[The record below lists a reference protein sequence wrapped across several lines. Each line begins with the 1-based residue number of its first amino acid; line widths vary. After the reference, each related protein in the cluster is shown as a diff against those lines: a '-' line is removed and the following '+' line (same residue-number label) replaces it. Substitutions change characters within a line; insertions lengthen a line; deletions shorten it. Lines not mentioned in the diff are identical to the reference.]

1 MYIENDENKKGL
13 LLLEF
18 FLTEENKDIIC
29 KINKYN
35 PLKDDFCLIFDTGK
49 VNKKCRFCIY
59 FEEKSIYQIEFDNS
73 YSWINSKEVNFSISL
88 LRIKDDSIEEK
99 QEEINNDDRI
109 DNKNNEEEDINIE
122 DIQKKLEEQEEAS
135 NNDNDLFSHNLDNM
149 LENIACIIASE
160 K

>member
-1 MYIENDENKKGL
+1 MESKPKETKNEDKNS
-13 LLLEF
+13 
-18 FLTEENKDIIC
+18 NNNII
-29 KINKYN
+29 N
-35 PLKDDFCLIFDTGK
+35 
-49 VNKKCRFCIY
+49 
-59 FEEKSIYQIEFDNS
+59 
-73 YSWINSKEVNFSISL
+73 
-88 LRIKDDSIEEK
+88 
-99 QEEINNDDRI
+99 EINI